1 MIERDSVKAAQAL
14 EKAAEALRQNRTTET
29 RRWAMLAASLNP
41 DIETPWL
48 ILASIS
54 KPHASLVYF
63 QKALEINPASPKA
76 KKGIHWAL
84 QKIRSENR
92 PPEISSTPPLGITRP
107 QPRPKPVEHIEPTHN
122 LQTWR
127 SVDHT
132 SQRSI
137 SPIRPAHPAKR
148 TKITVPL
155 ILSWVGI
162 VLAVC
167 VGISLW
173 LGLPLQ
179 WTVFASSSSAVRP
192 VDAFLKP
199 SLTASS
205 TATPTVTNTSTPS
218 PTPSFTPTNTPTNTP
233 TSTPTQ
239 PPTHTPRPVVVEQ
252 ADRPVSIGNGERWID
267 VNLSEQRTYA
277 FEGDQI
283 VNSFVVSTGTWQHPT
298 VTGQFSVYVKYR
310 SAPMRGPGYYLP
322 GVPYIMYFYKGYGL
336 HGTYWHNNFGTPMS
350 HGCINLRTEDAA
362 WLFNWASV
370 GTLVNIHY

>member
-1 MIERDSVKAAQAL
+1 MIERDAVKAAQAL
-14 EKAAEALRQNRTTET
+14 EKAAEALQKNLTADA
-29 RRWAMLAASLNP
+29 RRWAMMAASLNP
-41 DIETPWL
+41 DLETPWL

-54 KPHASLVYF
+54 KPHASLAYF
-63 QKALEINPASPKA
+63 QRALEINPASQKA
-76 KKGIHWAL
+76 KKGVHWAL

-92 PPEISSTPPLGITRP
+92 SPEISSTQPLGITSP
-107 QPRPKPVEHIEPTHN
+107 LPRPKTVEQVEPTHN
-122 LQTWR
+122 MQTWR
-127 SVDHT
+127 AVDHT
-132 SQRSI
+132 SQRRILPGSTAHRAMQTKLSI
-137 SPIRPAHPAKR
+137 
-148 TKITVPL
+148 PL

-173 LGLPLQ
+173 FGLPLH
-179 WTVFASSSSAVRP
+179 WTVFASSSSVVRP
-192 VDAFLKP
+192 VDAFFKP

-205 TATPTVTNTSTPS
+205 TATFTPTNTSTPS
-218 PTPSFTPTNTPTNTP
+218 PTPTFTPTNTPTNTP
-233 TSTPTQ
+233 TSTPTP
-239 PPTHTPRPVVVEQ
+239 PPTHTPRPAAVEQ
-252 ADRPVSIGNGERWID
+252 TGKPVSVGKGERWID

-277 FEGDQI
+277 YEGDQI

>member
-1 MIERDSVKAAQAL
+1 MIERNPAKAAQAL
-14 EKAAEALRQNRTTET
+14 EKAAEALQQDLTADA

-41 DIETPWL
+41 DLETPWL

-54 KPHASLVYF
+54 KPHASLAYF
-63 QKALEINPASPKA
+63 QRALEINPTSPKA
-76 KKGIHWAL
+76 KKGVHWAL
-84 QKIRSENR
+84 QKIRAENR
-92 PPEISSTPPLGITRP
+92 PPEISSTQPLGITNPLPRP
-107 QPRPKPVEHIEPTHN
+107 QPVEQVEPTHN
-122 LQTWR
+122 MQTWR
-127 SVDHT
+127 AVDHT
-132 SQRSI
+132 SQSRIFPGDTAHRVKKANLSI
-137 SPIRPAHPAKR
+137 
-148 TKITVPL
+148 PL
-155 ILSWVGI
+155 ILSWVGV

-173 LGLPLQ
+173 FGLPLQ

-192 VDAFLKP
+192 VDAFFKP

-205 TATPTVTNTSTPS
+205 TATSTPTNTSTPS

-233 TSTPTQ
+233 TSTPTP
-239 PPTHTPRPVVVEQ
+239 PPTHTLRPIVVEQ
-252 ADRPVSIGNGERWID
+252 AEKPVSVGKGERWID

-277 FEGDQI
+277 YEGDQI
-283 VNSFVVSTGTWQHPT
+283 VNSFIVSTGTWQHPT